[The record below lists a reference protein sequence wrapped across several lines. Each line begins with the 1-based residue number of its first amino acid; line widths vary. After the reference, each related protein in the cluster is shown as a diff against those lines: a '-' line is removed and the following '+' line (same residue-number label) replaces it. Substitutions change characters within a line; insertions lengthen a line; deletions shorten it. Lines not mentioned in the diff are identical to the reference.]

1 LPAAAA
7 LLGACGLALP
17 AEPTSTVPYIDAFML
32 RNFSSDSPLEGRSSF
47 AVEMMEMKY
56 VLQDV
61 TEKSLV
67 LVDELGKGTEARAGA
82 ALAGAMLE
90 ALDRSGCLGAFATHL
105 HDLLEMELR
114 LNNTTRMKMEVE
126 ARDDG
131 AGRLTRRPTHHI
143 VPGESTESLALEVAR
158 DCNLPTQTVQ
168 RAAELYA
175 AGKVAEKS
183 GEEITRGEAEFQTSR
198 PAQGLEGL
206 EDILLSTAARILG
219 DNHPSTDPLT
229 VHRVPSHALPGTQT
243 TNRSCVYVARRP
255 SDDRF
260 YVGSSDQLRERILT
274 HRNPSSGTSS
284 QIKDRDAEFLYVVLP
299 DSSAGSSA
307 ARAIEAAV
315 IKDCLRRGIP
325 LLSTHDAAIKSAPS
339 RSSRADVSPGR
350 H

>member
-1 LPAAAA
+1 
-7 LLGACGLALP
+7 
-17 AEPTSTVPYIDAFML
+17 
-32 RNFSSDSPLEGRSSF
+32 
-47 AVEMMEMKY
+47 MMEMKY

-61 TEKSLV
+61 TDKSLV
-67 LVDELGKGTEARAGA
+67 LVDELGKGTEAKAGA

-105 HDLLEMELR
+105 HDLLEMELS

-131 AGRLTRRPTHHI
+131 AGRLARRPTHRI

-158 DCNLPTQTVQ
+158 DCNLPSQTVE

-175 AGKVAEKS
+175 AVRIVED
-183 GEEITRGEAEFQTSR
+183 RGEDAVETGGVEGVARARSGPGR
-198 PAQGLEGL
+198 PFPDLEG
-206 EDILLSTAARILG
+206 ILLSTAARILG
-219 DNHPSTDPLT
+219 DGHGDGDADADDPSTNPLK
-229 VHRVPSHALPGTQT
+229 VYQVPRHALPGTQI
-243 TNRSCVYVARRP
+243 TNRSCVYVART

-284 QIKDRDAEFLYVVLP
+284 QVKDKDAEFLYVVLP
-299 DSSAGSSA
+299 DSSAGSST

-315 IKDCLRRGIP
+315 IKECLRCGIP
-325 LLSTHDAAIKSAPS
+325 LLSTHDAAIKSAPI
-339 RSSRADVSPGR
+339 RARRRTESG
-350 H
+350 